1 MLRKIFFIKK
11 DRLQFTPVSVD
22 RNHSWYFYTP
32 YIVSTCT
39 QMWARV
45 SGLPLCTQC
54 HMVLGILQVF
64 IAFILL
70 VTLCTPEHHNAY
82 SPYCSPYIS
91 LGANKE
97 NLKI

>member
-1 MLRKIFFIKK
+1 
-11 DRLQFTPVSVD
+11 
-22 RNHSWYFYTP
+22 
-32 YIVSTCT
+32 
-39 QMWARV
+39 MWARV

-70 VTLCTPEHHNAY
+70 VTLCTPEHHYAY

-91 LGANKE
+91 LGADKE
-97 NLKI
+97 NLLNNHRLLWLVTISIVLMTLIYDSGVIS